1 MPAARLLELTR
12 ESPAHAGPGRIPP
25 RPAPARSQKE
35 RRQQRLGGGKEN
47 SLGVVQPATAAAHMP
62 AESEIVTFLREAG
75 LTKYCPMFLR
85 EEIDLAGAALRQQRS
100 APLRLPR
107 LWPHVTDTPP
117 CAALPVLSSA
127 APFKRR

>member
-85 EEIDLAGAALRQQRS
+85 EEIDLDGASWSLPAARLCGRTPLTRYRAPVCRLCS
-100 APLRLPR
+100 AS
-107 LWPHVTDTPP
+107 
-117 CAALPVLSSA
+117 PVE
-127 APFKRR
+127 RR